1 MATRARELRGRT
13 VLVVA
18 GAGLALA
25 ILGAGVL
32 RPSLA
37 TLCLCVSLV
46 LFPAGIFLAEIHYR
60 RVLAH
65 GNIESE
71 TLRESELRFRIA
83 FQEAAVGMVILD
95 VAGRIQSVNRGFA
108 DITLYSAEE
117 LTGKR
122 LSLLVSEENHA
133 ELARDRRLLIEGK
146 VGNYRAE
153 RRFIRKD
160 GVSVWVRTSVSLLQV
175 NAEQHTV
182 ALVEDITD
190 QKLARET
197 LNLQAMHDPLT
208 GLPNRRQF
216 EEALDIALALAKN
229 DAMKNSVAIKN
240 TETQRG
246 GEVAILY
253 VDLDGFKLVNDTMGH
268 GCGDLLL
275 KEVAARIRDCLED
288 SDLLARVGGD
298 EFTVVLTGLDG
309 PEVPARV
316 ARRLLQSFNSP
327 FQIGGREIGIGASV
341 GISRY
346 PLDGSDSSAL
356 LQNAD
361 TAMYCAK
368 RSGNNRCQFFTS
380 QMRQDAHQRLTIE
393 SRLRRAL
400 DCGEISVQYQPQYEL
415 AGNHLVGFEA
425 LCRWFN
431 PELGHVPPDR
441 FIPIAEE
448 TGLIVAIGDHVLRE
462 ACRQALKWQ
471 AGLSPVH
478 VAVNVSAVQFTRAGF
493 VNSVVEIL
501 RETGLRPALL
511 ELELTESALMRDRDD
526 GIRRMQRLRDLGVH
540 ISIDDFG
547 TGYSSLSYLQ
557 NMPLDG
563 LKIDRSFTRKLGSSQ
578 TALSMVRAIIAMASA
593 LGLRIVTE
601 GVENSAQIEILRQLG
616 CDDIQG
622 YYCGRAEG
630 AEASIARALRQTTLP
645 DSILLSAGEAP
656 AGELLA
662 VR

>member
-1 MATRARELRGRT
+1 MATRAREFRGRT

-18 GAGLALA
+18 GVGLA

-37 TLCLCVSLV
+37 PFCVCVSLV
-46 LFPAGIFLAEIHYR
+46 LFPVGIVLAEIDYR
-60 RVLAH
+60 KVLAH
-65 GNIESE
+65 RNLESE
-71 TLRESELRFRIA
+71 TLRESELRFRNV

-108 DITLYSAEE
+108 DITLYSAAE

-122 LSLLVSEENHA
+122 LTLLVSEENHA
-133 ELARDRRLLIEGK
+133 DLIRDRRLLIEGK
-146 VGNYRAE
+146 VRNYRAE

-160 GVSVWVRTSVSLLQV
+160 GVSVWVRTSVSLLQG
-175 NAEQHTV
+175 NTEQHTI

-197 LNLQAMHDPLT
+197 LNLKAMHDPLT

-216 EEALDIALALAKN
+216 EEVLDIALALAKN
-229 DAMKNSVAIKN
+229 DATKNSVAIEN
-240 TETQRG
+240 TEAPPG

-268 GCGDLLL
+268 GSGDLLL
-275 KEVAARIRDCLED
+275 KEVAGRIRDCLED

-316 ARRLLQSFNSP
+316 AKRLLQSLNSP

-356 LQNAD
+356 LQSAD

-368 RSGNNRCQFFTS
+368 RSGNNRYQFFTS

-400 DCGEISVQYQPQYEL
+400 DCREISVQYQPQYEL
-415 AGNHLVGFEA
+415 ADNNLVGFEA

-441 FIPIAEE
+441 FIPVAEE

-471 AGLSPVH
+471 LGRSPVH

-493 VNSVVEIL
+493 IDSVVEIL
-501 RETGLRPALL
+501 RETSLRPALL
-511 ELELTESALMRDRDD
+511 ELELTESALIRDRDD
-526 GIRRMQRLRDLGVH
+526 GIRKMQRLRDLGVR
-540 ISIDDFG
+540 ISVDDFG

-557 NMPLDG
+557 NMPLDA
-563 LKIDRSFTRKLGSSQ
+563 LKIDRSFTMKLGSSQ
-578 TALSMVRAIIAMASA
+578 TALSMVRAIIAMARA

-601 GVENSAQIEILRQLG
+601 GVENYAQIEILRQLG
-616 CDDIQG
+616 CDEIQG
-622 YYCGRAEG
+622 YYCGRPES
-630 AEASIARALRQTTLP
+630 AEASIARVLRQTTPRESVLP
-645 DSILLSAGEAP
+645 PAGEVP
-656 AGELLA
+656 ARELLA
-662 VR
+662 VP

>member
-1 MATRARELRGRT
+1 MVTRALESRGRT
-13 VLVVA
+13 ALVVA
-18 GAGLALA
+18 GVGLALA

-37 TLCLCVSLV
+37 PFCLCVSLV
-46 LFPAGIFLAEIHYR
+46 LFPAGIAVAEIHYR
-60 RVLAH
+60 KVLAH
-65 GNIESE
+65 GSLESK
-71 TLRESELRFRIA
+71 TLRESELRFRNV

-95 VAGRIQSVNRGFA
+95 IAGRIQSVNRGFA
-108 DITLYSAEE
+108 DITLYSADE

-133 ELARDRRLLIEGK
+133 EIACDRRSLIEGK
-146 VGNYRAE
+146 VRNYRAE

-175 NAEQHTV
+175 NAVQHTV

-229 DAMKNSVAIKN
+229 DAMKNSMPA
-240 TETQRG
+240 

-268 GCGDLLL
+268 GSGDLLL
-275 KEVAARIRDCLED
+275 KEVAARIRACLED
-288 SDLLARVGGD
+288 SVHLARVGGD

-309 PEVPARV
+309 PEVPSRV
-316 ARRLLQSFNSP
+316 ARRLLQTFHSP
-327 FQIGGREIGIGASV
+327 FEIGGREIGIGASV

-368 RSGNNRCQFFTS
+368 RSGSNRYQFFTS

-400 DCGEISVQYQPQYEL
+400 DCREISVQYQPQYEL
-415 AGNHLVGFEA
+415 AGNNLVGFEA

-441 FIPIAEE
+441 FIPVAEE

-462 ACRQALKWQ
+462 SCRQALKWQ
-471 AGLSPVH
+471 MGQSPVH
-478 VAVNVSAVQFTRAGF
+478 VAVNVSAVQFTRADF
-493 VNSVVEIL
+493 VNSIVEIL

-526 GIRRMQRLRDLGVH
+526 GIRKMQRLRDLGVR

-557 NMPLDG
+557 NMPLDS
-563 LKIDRSFTRKLGSSQ
+563 LKIDRSFTMRLGSSQ

-601 GVENSAQIEILRQLG
+601 GVENSAQVEILRLLG

-622 YYCGRAEG
+622 YFCGRPEG
-630 AEASIARALRQTTLP
+630 AEASIARVLRQTTL
-645 DSILLSAGEAP
+645 SESALLHAGEAL
-656 AGELLA
+656 AGDL
-662 VR
+662 VSVV

>member
-1 MATRARELRGRT
+1 MVTRALESRGRT
-13 VLVVA
+13 ALVVA
-18 GAGLALA
+18 GVGLALA

-37 TLCLCVSLV
+37 PFCLCVSLV
-46 LFPAGIFLAEIHYR
+46 LFPAGIAVAEIHYR
-60 RVLAH
+60 KVLAH
-65 GNIESE
+65 GSLESK
-71 TLRESELRFRIA
+71 TLRESELRFRNV

-95 VAGRIQSVNRGFA
+95 IAGRIQSVNRGFA
-108 DITLYSAEE
+108 DITLYSADE

-133 ELARDRRLLIEGK
+133 EIACDRRSLIEGK
-146 VGNYRAE
+146 VRNYRAE

-175 NAEQHTV
+175 NAVQHTV

-229 DAMKNSVAIKN
+229 DAMKNSMPA
-240 TETQRG
+240 

-268 GCGDLLL
+268 GSGDLLL
-275 KEVAARIRDCLED
+275 KEVAARIRACLED
-288 SDLLARVGGD
+288 SVHLARVGGD

-309 PEVPARV
+309 PEVPSRV
-316 ARRLLQSFNSP
+316 ARRLLQTFHSP

-368 RSGNNRCQFFTS
+368 RSGSNRYQFFTS

-400 DCGEISVQYQPQYEL
+400 DCREISVQYQPQYEL
-415 AGNHLVGFEA
+415 AGNNLVGFEA

-441 FIPIAEE
+441 FIPVAEE

-462 ACRQALKWQ
+462 SCRQALKWQ
-471 AGLSPVH
+471 MGQSPVH
-478 VAVNVSAVQFTRAGF
+478 VAVNVSAVQFTRADF
-493 VNSVVEIL
+493 VNSIVEIL

-526 GIRRMQRLRDLGVH
+526 GIRKMQRLRDLGVR

-557 NMPLDG
+557 NMPLDS
-563 LKIDRSFTRKLGSSQ
+563 LKIDRSFTMRLGSSQ

-601 GVENSAQIEILRQLG
+601 GVENSAQVEILRLLG

-622 YYCGRAEG
+622 YFCGRPEG
-630 AEASIARALRQTTLP
+630 AEASIARVLRQTTL
-645 DSILLSAGEAP
+645 SESALLHAGEAL
-656 AGELLA
+656 AGDL
-662 VR
+662 VSVV

>member
-1 MATRARELRGRT
+1 

-18 GAGLALA
+18 GAGLAFA
-25 ILGAGVL
+25 ILVAVLL

-37 TLCLCVSLV
+37 PLYLCVSLV
-46 LFPAGIFLAEIHYR
+46 LFPAGIVLSEIHYR
-60 RVLAH
+60 KVLAH
-65 GNIESE
+65 RSLESE
-71 TLRESELRFRIA
+71 TLRESELRFRNV

-108 DITLYSAEE
+108 DIMLYSAED

-122 LSLLVSEENHA
+122 LILLVSEEYHA
-133 ELARDRRLLIEGK
+133 EIARDRRLLIEGK
-146 VGNYRAE
+146 VRNYRAE

-160 GVSVWVRTSVSLLQV
+160 GVSVWVRTSVSLLQL
-175 NAEQHTV
+175 NTEQHTI

-216 EEALDIALALAKN
+216 EEALDIALALVKN
-229 DAMKNSVAIKN
+229 DAMKNSVAVKK
-240 TETQRG
+240 TETQAG

-268 GCGDLLL
+268 GSGDLLL

-368 RSGNNRCQFFTS
+368 RSGNNRYQFFTS

-400 DCGEISVQYQPQYEL
+400 DCREISVQYQPQYEL
-415 AGNHLVGFEA
+415 ADNNLVGFEA

-431 PELGHVPPDR
+431 PELGHVPPER
-441 FIPIAEE
+441 FIPVAEE
-448 TGLIVAIGDHVLRE
+448 TGLIVAMGDHVLRE
-462 ACRQALKWQ
+462 ACSQALKWQ
-471 AGLSPVH
+471 VGLSPVR

-493 VNSVVEIL
+493 VSSVVEIL

-511 ELELTESALMRDRDD
+511 ELELTESALIRDRDD
-526 GIRRMQRLRDLGVH
+526 GIRKMQRLRDLGVR

-557 NMPLDG
+557 NMPLDA
-563 LKIDRSFTRKLGSSQ
+563 LKIDRSFTMKLGSSQ
-578 TALSMVRAIIAMASA
+578 TALSMVRAIIAMARA

-601 GVENSAQIEILRQLG
+601 GVENYSQVEILRQLG
-616 CDDIQG
+616 CDEIQG
-622 YYCGRAEG
+622 YYCGRPEG
-630 AEASIARALRQTTLP
+630 AEASIARVLRQTTPSDSVLP
-645 DSILLSAGEAP
+645 P

-662 VR
+662 GDLAAVV